1 MKIKIYIITLLL
13 SAVLGS
19 CSSSFLDE
27 KPLDFMSATNSFLTQ
42 EDIDCSV
49 NNLYYLVRREFY
61 SRDENRPMDYLYGT
75 DIVYDGEPNG
85 TERHSNMISAYHS
98 TGNIASVH
106 WSLLYHTIST
116 ANTIIDRLPVSGVSE
131 EQKVIAEAK
140 ARFFRGFAYRTLAYL
155 YGGVP
160 LLLTE
165 VVGPKFDYVRASKE
179 EVLEQTISDVEFAAT
194 YLPSLSSVQDG
205 EVSNTAAYHLLS
217 ELYLATAQ
225 YQKAVDAA
233 TTVIDDPA
241 TGLMYNRF
249 GSRANEVPGDVYWD
263 LFRKNNQNRGSGNTE
278 GIWVIQIETD
288 TPGGSGSLTA
298 KDQTYTLERHHA
310 PMVRDVKAHG
320 MNPFSWPIG
329 DYTGG
334 RGIGWAIS
342 TRYFSDEIW
351 KDDFYG
357 DMRNANHNF
366 VRKFAVHNKEYAK
379 LYGDTIDTQNPPVGV
394 TVPSRSFYAY
404 QSKCTTPYNHPEGLY
419 SNSKTFALN
428 SGAGATYTDQ
438 YMFRLAETYLLRA
451 EAYLALND
459 KDKAAADINVIRNRA
474 HAKPVLTSQVT
485 LDYILDERMREL
497 GVEERRRITLMR
509 MGKLYDRV
517 MKCNPYY
524 AKEMKKHYELWP
536 IPYKEI
542 EANRG
547 AVLEQNP
554 GYE

>member
-1 MKIKIYIITLLL
+1 MALVLLINLIYYENKNIYHYLIVFS
-13 SAVLGS
+13 SAGFVQQF
-19 CSSSFLDE
+19 FLDE

-49 NNLYYLVRREFY
+49 NNLYYLIRREFY

-116 ANTIIDRLPVSGVSE
+116 ANTIIDRLPVSEVSE

-179 EVLEQTISDVEFAAT
+179 EVLEQAISDVEFAAT

-263 LFRKNNQNRGSGNTE
+263 LFRKTIRTEVLETQKESGLFRLK
-278 GIWVIQIETD
+278 
-288 TPGGSGSLTA
+288 LT
-298 KDQTYTLERHHA
+298 
-310 PMVRDVKAHG
+310 
-320 MNPFSWPIG
+320 
-329 DYTGG
+329 
-334 RGIGWAIS
+334 
-342 TRYFSDEIW
+342 
-351 KDDFYG
+351 
-357 DMRNANHNF
+357 
-366 VRKFAVHNKEYAK
+366 
-379 LYGDTIDTQNPPVGV
+379 PPVEV
-394 TVPSRSFYAY
+394 
-404 QSKCTTPYNHPEGLY
+404 
-419 SNSKTFALN
+419 
-428 SGAGATYTDQ
+428 
-438 YMFRLAETYLLRA
+438 
-451 EAYLALND
+451 
-459 KDKAAADINVIRNRA
+459 
-474 HAKPVLTSQVT
+474 VL
-485 LDYILDERMREL
+485 
-497 GVEERRRITLMR
+497 
-509 MGKLYDRV
+509 
-517 MKCNPYY
+517 
-524 AKEMKKHYELWP
+524 
-536 IPYKEI
+536 
-542 EANRG
+542 
-547 AVLEQNP
+547 
-554 GYE
+554 

>member
-116 ANTIIDRLPVSGVSE
+116 ANTIIDRLPVSEVSE

-179 EVLEQTISDVEFAAT
+179 EVLEQAISDVEFAAT

-263 LFRKNNQNRGSGNTE
+263 LFRKNNQNRGSGNKI
-278 GIWVIQIETD
+278 GRA
-288 TPGGSGSLTA
+288 SCR
-298 KDQTYTLERHHA
+298 ER
-310 PMVRDVKAHG
+310 G
-320 MNPFSWPIG
+320 
-329 DYTGG
+329 
-334 RGIGWAIS
+334 
-342 TRYFSDEIW
+342 
-351 KDDFYG
+351 
-357 DMRNANHNF
+357 
-366 VRKFAVHNKEYAK
+366 
-379 LYGDTIDTQNPPVGV
+379 
-394 TVPSRSFYAY
+394 
-404 QSKCTTPYNHPEGLY
+404 
-419 SNSKTFALN
+419 
-428 SGAGATYTDQ
+428 
-438 YMFRLAETYLLRA
+438 
-451 EAYLALND
+451 
-459 KDKAAADINVIRNRA
+459 
-474 HAKPVLTSQVT
+474 
-485 LDYILDERMREL
+485 
-497 GVEERRRITLMR
+497 
-509 MGKLYDRV
+509 
-517 MKCNPYY
+517 
-524 AKEMKKHYELWP
+524 
-536 IPYKEI
+536 
-542 EANRG
+542 
-547 AVLEQNP
+547 
-554 GYE
+554 

>member
-1 MKIKIYIITLLL
+1 MKIKIYTITLLL

-42 EDIDCSV
+42 EDIDCSI
-49 NNLYYLVRREFY
+49 NNLYYLIRREFY

-106 WSLLYHTIST
+106 WSLLYHAIST
-116 ANTIIDRLPVSGVSE
+116 ANTIIDRLPVSEVSE
-131 EQKVIAEAK
+131 EQKTIAEAK

-165 VVGPKFDYVRASKE
+165 VVEPKFDYVRASKE
-179 EVLEQTISDVEFAAT
+179 EVLKQALTDVEFAAAH
-194 YLPSLSSVQDG
+194 LPSLSSVQDG
-205 EVSNTAAYHLLS
+205 EVSNAAAYHLLS

-241 TGLMYNRF
+241 TGLMYTRF

-394 TVPSRSFYAY
+394 TVPSRPLYAY

-419 SNSKTFALN
+419 SNAKTYALN

-451 EAYLALND
+451 EAYLDLND

-474 HAKPVLTSQVT
+474 HAKPVLSSQVT

-524 AKEMKKHYELWP
+524 AKELEKHYELWP